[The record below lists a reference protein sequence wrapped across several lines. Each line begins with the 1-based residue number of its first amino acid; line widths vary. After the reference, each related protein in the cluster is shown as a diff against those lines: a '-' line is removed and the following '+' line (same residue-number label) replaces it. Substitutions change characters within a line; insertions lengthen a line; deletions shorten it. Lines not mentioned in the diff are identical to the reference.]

1 MKALQYES
9 FGEPAQVLH
18 VTDLPVPEPGPG
30 EARLRVLRSPIHNHD
45 LATIRGVYGIKP
57 SLPAT
62 GGTEMLGVVDAVGP
76 GVTLQT
82 GVRVATMHRATWA
95 EYAIVPAEGL
105 VPVPPQIDDDSGAQ
119 LLAMPLS
126 ALVLF
131 ESLGASPGDWIVQNA
146 SNGAV
151 GRIVMKLA
159 QKAGVHVI
167 NLVRRQS
174 AADELRGFGAEHVVI
189 SEEEGWANRVRAI
202 AGDGKITRAI
212 DSVCDAQSNAMHALL
227 AAKGEHIIFGALGNN
242 ALRLDPGQLIFKESV
257 VRGFWM
263 TTWFAAASQSTR
275 VETIGRLFALAL
287 AGEIPLPVSGRYG
300 LDGVADAVRAA
311 ETPGRPGKVLF
322 TA

>member
-18 VTDLPVPEPGPG
+18 VVDVPAPEPGPG

-131 ESLGASPGDWIVQNA
+131 ESLGATAGDWIVQNA

-159 QKAGVHVI
+159 QKASVHVV

-189 SEEEGWANRVRAI
+189 SEEEGWANRVREI
-202 AGDGKITRAI
+202 VGEGKITRAI
-212 DSVCDAQSNAMHALL
+212 DSVCDAQSNALHGLL

-263 TTWFAAASQSTR
+263 TTWFASASQSTR
-275 VETIGRLFALAL
+275 VEIIGRLFALAL
-287 AGEIPLPVSGRYG
+287 AGEIPLPVSGHYG
-300 LDGVADAVRAA
+300 LDGFADAVRAA